1 MILLAI
7 GDVVGRPGRRAI
19 TEALPQ
25 LMESYK
31 PDLVVMNAENASGGA
46 GITLETAAALYAAGA
61 DVLTMGNHV
70 WNNRQSYEYI
80 DAETRLV
87 RPANFP
93 SGAPGRGWGVYEARD
108 GTRLG
113 VVNLQGRTFMQAID
127 DPFRAGEA
135 ALEDLRGKCD
145 AVVVDFHAEATSEKM
160 AFAWHVDGQAAA
172 VWGTHTHVPTADE
185 RLLPGG
191 TAYISDLGMTG
202 PYDSI
207 IGMNP
212 DGIIGRFLS
221 GMPVRFEVA
230 KGSAILNGAV
240 IDIDGESG
248 LAKSIERVSRFV
260 R

>member
-1 MILLAI
+1 MIVLAI
-7 GDVVGRPGRRAI
+7 GDVVGRPGRRAV
-19 TEALPQ
+19 TEALPR
-25 LMESYK
+25 LIEEHE
-31 PDLVVMNAENASGGA
+31 PNLVVMNAENASGGA
-46 GITLETAAALYAAGA
+46 GITQETAAALFAAGA

-70 WNNRQSYEYI
+70 WNNRQSYDYI
-80 DAETRLV
+80 DSETRIV

-93 SGAPGRGWGVYEARD
+93 QGAPGRGHGVFEARD
-108 GTRLG
+108 GGKVG
-113 VVNLQGRTFMQAID
+113 VLNLQGRTFMQAID
-127 DPFRAGEA
+127 DPFRAGERA
-135 ALEDLRGKCD
+135 IDELSKQCD
-145 AVVVDFHAEATSEKM
+145 AILVDFHAEATSEKM
-160 AFAWHVDGQAAA
+160 AFAWHVDGKVAC

-240 IDIDGESG
+240 IDVDLGTG
-248 LAKSIERVSRFV
+248 LAHGIERIRAFV